1 VVEKGR
7 SIMMYVFIPIVIA
20 FFVWWMILGF
30 AEADVIK
37 NKKLLKYTGIDLM
50 RGIKRPTVED
60 YYG

>member
-1 VVEKGR
+1 
-7 SIMMYVFIPIVIA
+7 MMYVFIPFVIA
-20 FFVWWMILGF
+20 FFVWWIILGF